1 MYRDEDYARTASA
14 AVRSGVVPNS
24 FINRVFSWMFIGLAV
39 TGGISWYLGTFQQE
53 LILRYF
59 KAYWIFCLAEVGL
72 VIALSAGIRKFN
84 TMLAALLFMVF
95 AALNGVTLSWIF
107 IRYSSDVIAGTF
119 FATSGTFGVMG
130 LIGYLTKKDL
140 SSVGGLCTMGLFGV
154 IIASLVNVFWYN
166 RTADL
171 IISCIGVLIFVGL
184 TAWDV
189 QKIKLLAIE
198 LSENSADSRDVKKWA
213 VLGALTLYL
222 DFINLFLF
230 MLRLFNG
237 GRR

>member
-1 MYRDEDYARTASA
+1 
-14 AVRSGVVPNS
+14 
-24 FINRVFSWMFIGLAV
+24 
-39 TGGISWYLGTFQQE
+39 
-53 LILRYF
+53 
-59 KAYWIFCLAEVGL
+59 
-72 VIALSAGIRKFN
+72 
-84 TMLAALLFMVF
+84 
-95 AALNGVTLSWIF
+95 
-107 IRYSSDVIAGTF
+107 
-119 FATSGTFGVMG
+119 
-130 LIGYLTKKDL
+130 
-140 SSVGGLCTMGLFGV
+140 MGLFGV

-230 MLRLFNG
+230 LLRLIGG
-237 GRR
+237 GRK